1 MQSKA
6 MIKYLIVES
15 QTSSLLKETFNG
27 EVVKKAH
34 DPNSNFQ
41 MQFYFST
48 SNQANLEALSSTN
61 PSSEPLIR
69 SELQPRATPNP
80 ILERL
85 SNLENSNQA
94 VSEALRLFNFM
105 NTKLKKTTKQEQDIY
120 NLLVAIDSS
129 NSKSSQPNEIF
140 PVLISI
146 SETSISLEFFIC
158 ENKRPFEVKS
168 ESCRNEL
175 MKVIQN
181 LNEKLLHCKYEIK
194 TEKNCIVL
202 KDTINTTH
210 TFKEFIMVE
219 FIKRFCFDV
228 KTFTDTSRYLYQVL
242 KTETSNEEYK
252 SYKVLSKLDRFYIN
266 SQPSNLYSLYPF
278 LFKRV
283 RFCEI
288 HFEVELNLVKIF
300 QEIVGKCWI
309 VIDKENHFIYY
320 PVYENIRNL
329 DECNLDLKEK
339 LEVLQFLEQLK
350 SKNLH
355 ILNKNL
361 NLGVLSEGGINMFMP
376 KVPLLEFLKE
386 EVQSGDQDGL
396 DVVEENLI
404 EIIFEAHYG
413 FKGIKNLNQIIEC
426 VDFERKTAKVIDDE
440 VKLVEISRDTDF
452 ESGVFVYGYYKT
464 QNKLFLVVG

>member
-1 MQSKA
+1 M
-6 MIKYLIVES
+6 
-15 QTSSLLKETFNG
+15 
-27 EVVKKAH
+27 
-34 DPNSNFQ
+34 
-41 MQFYFST
+41 
-48 SNQANLEALSSTN
+48 
-61 PSSEPLIR
+61 
-69 SELQPRATPNP
+69 
-80 ILERL
+80 
-85 SNLENSNQA
+85 
-94 VSEALRLFNFM
+94 
-105 NTKLKKTTKQEQDIY
+105 
-120 NLLVAIDSS
+120 
-129 NSKSSQPNEIF
+129 
-140 PVLISI
+140 
-146 SETSISLEFFIC
+146 
-158 ENKRPFEVKS
+158 
-168 ESCRNEL
+168 
-175 MKVIQN
+175 
-181 LNEKLLHCKYEIK
+181 
-194 TEKNCIVL
+194 
-202 KDTINTTH
+202 
-210 TFKEFIMVE
+210 
-219 FIKRFCFDV
+219 
-228 KTFTDTSRYLYQVL
+228 
-242 KTETSNEEYK
+242 
-252 SYKVLSKLDRFYIN
+252 
-266 SQPSNLYSLYPF
+266 
-278 LFKRV
+278 
-283 RFCEI
+283 
-288 HFEVELNLVKIF
+288 
-300 QEIVGKCWI
+300 
-309 VIDKENHFIYY
+309 IDKENHFIYY